1 MKFHDLKDSLISELH
16 NRPFPLIL
24 IPAQVSNIVILNPG
38 SREREI
44 EHINSL
50 AAANNLQ
57 NLIPMQLATTKVR
70 ETLSSDG
77 RGIVSSRH
85 YTVISKQKIL
95 ASNHY
100 NGILALDKKWLDG
113 IEGEVISANHIDLRS
128 PATAPQTDSEFN
140 EYFDNNPLIGSHIY
154 DGNATVW
161 TSVQSDSDGFS
172 RVILIDEGID
182 LNQAGRAVRNL
193 LELATY
199 RSMTLLAWPVARAL
213 LPEISDLE
221 NSLNSTGEKLKKL
234 ETLEDE
240 QKLMT
245 ELISEASK
253 VEKLISDNSFR
264 FSQCKLI
271 LKLLSRD

>member
-1 MKFHDLKDSLISELH
+1 M
-16 NRPFPLIL
+16 
-24 IPAQVSNIVILNPG
+24 
-38 SREREI
+38 
-44 EHINSL
+44 
-50 AAANNLQ
+50 AAANNL
-57 NLIPMQLATTKVR
+57 PKPDSGATCYYESAR
-70 ETLSSDG
+70 DFEF
-77 RGIVSSRH
+77 RWERH
-85 YTVISKQKIL
+85 SEFSTYTVISKQKIL

-113 IEGEVISANHIDLRS
+113 IEGKVISANHIDLRS

-240 QKLMT
+240 QKLMA

-264 FSQCKLI
+264 FSAMQAYFKI
-271 LKLLSRD
+271 TESRLGNVKGAKDSHNKDIERVSLETFYPSLRYLHVGSEKKKQSVG

>member
-50 AAANNLQ
+50 AAANNL
-57 NLIPMQLATTKVR
+57 PKPDSDATCYYESAR
-70 ETLSSDG
+70 DFEF
-77 RGIVSSRH
+77 RWERH
-85 YTVISKQKIL
+85 SEFSTYTVISKQKIL

-182 LNQAGRAVRNL
+182 LNQAGRAFV
-193 LELATY
+193 TY
-199 RSMTLLAWPVARAL
+199 
-213 LPEISDLE
+213 
-221 NSLNSTGEKLKKL
+221 LNW
-234 ETLEDE
+234 
-240 QKLMT
+240 Q
-245 ELISEASK
+245 LI
-253 VEKLISDNSFR
+253 D
-264 FSQCKLI
+264 Q
-271 LKLLSRD
+271 